1 MGDKQT
7 TALFIIVI
15 TAFLFWL
22 YNTKDSTGRTKLA
35 VISDTVTG
43 KTSLTSGVNNLISPA
58 TPNAAIAPV
67 AYNDVNG
74 SGLETRPVL
83 NMITQQVGML
93 LNRVPETDYTGGT
106 GTAPYPGDFY
116 NPLGVHGIV

>member
-7 TALFIIVI
+7 TALFIIVL
-15 TAFLFWL
+15 TSFLFWL

-35 VISDTVTG
+35 VISDTIRGNNSVA
-43 KTSLTSGVNNLISPA
+43 SGVNNLVSPA

-93 LNRVPETDYTGGT
+93 LHRVPETDYTGGT
-106 GTAPYPGDFY
+106 GTAPSPGDFY